1 MKTLIVLLVVMFQ
14 ATSTVAI
21 AEESDARRQAIRE
34 ALKSTGAEL
43 GSYTISVQK
52 GQVRTSVQCIDGYKF
67 AIVAMAGHQAA
78 PGPAV
83 ELVQVYENDG
93 DKMIPAKCET

>member
-1 MKTLIVLLVVMFQ
+1 MKNLSVMLLIMFLAGVTFAASEQ
-14 ATSTVAI
+14 
-21 AEESDARRQAIRE
+21 SDARRRVIQE
-34 ALKSTGAEL
+34 ALKSSGTEL

-67 AIVAMAGHQAA
+67 AISAMAGHQAA

-83 ELVQVYENDG
+83 YLVQVYENNG
-93 DKMIPAKCET
+93 NKVVPAKC